1 MILIYLTTDLSY
13 VFLFVFI
20 TSRLT
25 MRMCIFII
33 ANITILYETRAVD
46 HCYSNGAKYVTRCSA
61 TCSEFV
67 EIFNDVFTS
76 PLVESEGERTLKIV
90 QNMAKLWAR
99 ISLSKIVKFVC
110 LHSIY

>member
-1 MILIYLTTDLSY
+1 
-13 VFLFVFI
+13 
-20 TSRLT
+20 

-90 QNMAKLWAR
+90 QNIGEVAGENKPKQDCEIRMSSFHIP
-99 ISLSKIVKFVC
+99 ISITVSMYL
-110 LHSIY
+110 